1 VGLVGELVGTGA
13 ADGEAVWLIRWLD
26 GGRAQANPSPYR
38 EVLPALAHACH
49 NRPSSAH
56 GSVTS
61 SRLSERLAGQR
72 RRGDSGSKWIRVAM
86 AVLATIGVID
96 TGSITLKKWG
106 LLGALSCSSQSFF
119 GCNGCEKVLSSAW
132 GSLLGQPLSLFG
144 FLAYAAMLLMAV
156 LPPVLQGEARQ
167 NLAERSWWGMALLST
182 GMTVFSAVLLGVM
195 AFAIRDCCPFCILS
209 AVLSTSLLVL
219 SLVGGDWPDRGQ
231 LVFRG
236 VITALLVGVIG
247 VGWAASVGQPVAET
261 GKGVPMPVRS
271 ESTPAA
277 LALAEQLTAKG
288 AKMYTAYWCPHCH
301 EQKEL
306 FGREATTK
314 LTVIECA
321 PDGRNSQ
328 KELCD
333 AKKIEGYPTWEING
347 QLDSGMKPL
356 AKLAQLI
363 GYKGPALN

>member
-1 VGLVGELVGTGA
+1 
-13 ADGEAVWLIRWLD
+13 
-26 GGRAQANPSPYR
+26 
-38 EVLPALAHACH
+38 
-49 NRPSSAH
+49 
-56 GSVTS
+56 VTS

-106 LLGALSCSSQSFF
+106 LLASLSCSSQGFF
-119 GCNGCEKVLSSAW
+119 GCNGCEKVLSSDW
-132 GSLLGQPLSLFG
+132 GSLFGQPLSLFG

-156 LPPVLQGEARQ
+156 VPPVLQGEARQ
-167 NLAERSWWGMALLST
+167 TLAQPSWWGMTLLGT
-182 GMTVFSAVLLGVM
+182 GMTVFSAVLIGVM

-209 AVLSTSLLVL
+209 AALSTGLLVL
-219 SLVGGDWPDRGQ
+219 SVVGGDWDDRGQ
-231 LVFRG
+231 LLFRG
-236 VITALLVGVIG
+236 LITALVVAVIG
-247 VGWAASVGQPVAET
+247 LGWAASVGQPAVDT
-261 GKGVPMPVRS
+261 GKGVPPPVRA
-271 ESTPAA
+271 ESTVGTI
-277 LALAEQLTAKG
+277 ALAEQLTASG
-288 AKMYTAYWCPHCH
+288 AVMYSAYWCPHCH

-306 FGREATTK
+306 FGREATEK

-347 QLDSGMKPL
+347 TLDSGVKPL
-356 AKLAQLI
+356 LKLAELI

>member
-1 VGLVGELVGTGA
+1 
-13 ADGEAVWLIRWLD
+13 
-26 GGRAQANPSPYR
+26 
-38 EVLPALAHACH
+38 
-49 NRPSSAH
+49 
-56 GSVTS
+56 VTS

-96 TGSITLKKWG
+96 TGSITLKAWG
-106 LLGALSCSSQSFF
+106 VLPSLSCSSQGFF
-119 GCNGCEKVLSSAW
+119 GCNGCEKVLSSDW

-156 LPPVLQGEARQ
+156 VPLVLQGEARQ
-167 NLAERSWWGMALLST
+167 QLAQPSWWGMALLGT

-209 AVLSTSLLVL
+209 AALSTGLLVL
-219 SLVGGDWPDRGQ
+219 SLFGGDWEARGQ
-231 LVFRG
+231 LLFRG
-236 VITALLVGVIG
+236 LNTALVVAVIG
-247 VGWAASVGQPVAET
+247 LGWAASVGQPAMET
-261 GKGVPMPVRS
+261 GKRVPPLVRA
-271 ESTPAA
+271 ESTPATI
-277 LALAEQLTAKG
+277 ALAEQLTAKG
-288 AKMYTAYWCPHCH
+288 ARMYTAYWCPHCH
-301 EQKEL
+301 DQKEL
-306 FGREATTK
+306 FGREAAEK

-328 KELCD
+328 KELCE

-347 QLDSGMKPL
+347 TLDSGVKPL
-356 AKLAQLI
+356 LKLAELI

>member
-1 VGLVGELVGTGA
+1 M
-13 ADGEAVWLIRWLD
+13 
-26 GGRAQANPSPYR
+26 
-38 EVLPALAHACH
+38 
-49 NRPSSAH
+49 
-56 GSVTS
+56 TS

-106 LLGALSCSSQSFF
+106 LLASLSCSSQGFF
-119 GCNGCEKVLSSAW
+119 GCNGCEKVLSSDW
-132 GSLLGQPLSLFG
+132 GSLFGQPLSLFG

-156 LPPVLQGEARQ
+156 VPLVLQGEARQ
-167 NLAERSWWGMALLST
+167 TLAQPSWWGMTLLGT
-182 GMTVFSAVLLGVM
+182 GMTVFSAVLIGVM

-209 AVLSTSLLVL
+209 AALSTGLLVL
-219 SLVGGDWPDRGQ
+219 SVVGGDWDDRGQ
-231 LVFRG
+231 LLFRG
-236 VITALLVGVIG
+236 LITALVVAVIG
-247 VGWAASVGQPVAET
+247 LGWAASVGQPAVDT
-261 GKGVPMPVRS
+261 GKGVPPPVRA
-271 ESTPAA
+271 ESTVGTI
-277 LALAEQLTAKG
+277 ALAEQLTASG
-288 AKMYTAYWCPHCH
+288 AVMYSAYWCPHCH

-306 FGREATTK
+306 FGREATEK

-347 QLDSGMKPL
+347 TLDSGVKPL
-356 AKLAQLI
+356 LKLAELI